1 MYLSLLLKLVV
12 IIPTAILLIYL
23 CRELIVYQN
32 LNFYKRQ
39 GLKCFYI
46 PVIGI
51 ISKFI
56 KQKGSNDQL
65 GLLRK
70 VLRENA
76 NEPMILFNSPKMI
89 KPAVV
94 LIDQDLIREFFVK
107 ELDCSFKA
115 QINEHAQFGFFFQN
129 GDHVVEA
136 RQTYAQFFNYNNLCM
151 MNKEISNLLDRMMKA
166 YKSTIDKDSWTR
178 IDVKN
183 YLDSIFSEIVNII
196 LFGEK
201 THKFIDGIDLTMAI
215 KEYINSCFVVSTNP
229 LNNMS
234 LCLLNDWSILKQ
246 TRDFKKLFKK
256 IENVCWDI
264 YQDRKKL
271 GPKDTPNLLDL
282 LIMLNDE
289 RVKSDKPELTKTE
302 ISGHFSLLQFA
313 GSDTS
318 HELLSSILYSLSKMT
333 DVRSRFVD
341 IVDSIVSESQV
352 PISELLCKEYEKSPE
367 YELYCDEFMRVINI
381 LPITTA
387 RELTKDIKLGH
398 YQLSKGSRINTVG
411 GLLTQMTTSYPQGEN
426 FDVKQ
431 FADIR
436 KAPGKKPLN
445 FTFGVGKR
453 ICIGK
458 SLGDMIVKLVLVH
471 FCHNFEINLDSSYVE
486 ERKIKLTYGYVDPTI
501 LIKPRFHTKETS
513 Y

>member
-1 MYLSLLLKLVV
+1 MYLSLLLKLVAIV
-12 IIPTAILLIYL
+12 PTAILLIYL

-32 LNFYKRQ
+32 LNFYRRQ

-65 GLLRK
+65 GLLKK

-76 NEPMILFNSPKMI
+76 NEPMILFNTSKVI
-89 KPAVV
+89 KPAVF
-94 LIDQDLIREFFVK
+94 LINQDLIREFYVK

-129 GDHVVEA
+129 GDHVAEA
-136 RQTYAQFFNYNNLCM
+136 RQTYAQFFNYDNLCA
-151 MNKEISNLLDRMMKA
+151 MNKEISSLLDRMMTA

-178 IDVKN
+178 IDIKQ
-183 YLDSIFSEIVNII
+183 YLDGIFSEIVNII

-201 THKFIDGIDLTMAI
+201 THKFIDGVDLTMAI
-215 KEYINSCFVVSTNP
+215 KEYINSCFAVSTCP
-229 LNNMS
+229 LNNLS
-234 LCLLNDWSILKQ
+234 LGLLNNLSLLKQ

-264 YQDRKKL
+264 YQDRKKS

-282 LIMLNDE
+282 LIILNAE
-289 RVKSDKPELTKTE
+289 RVKSGKPELTKTE
-302 ISGHFSLLQFA
+302 ITGHFNLLQFA

-318 HELLSSILYSLSKMT
+318 HEILSSILYSLSKMT

-341 IVDSIVSESQV
+341 IVDSIISESQV
-352 PISELLCKEYEKSPE
+352 PISELSIKEYEKNSE
-367 YELYCDEFMRVINI
+367 YELYCEEFMRAINI
-381 LPITTA
+381 LPVITA
-387 RELTKDIKLGH
+387 RELTKDIKLGN
-398 YQLSKGSRINTVG
+398 YRLSKGSRINTAG
-411 GLLTQMTTSYPQGEN
+411 GLLTQMPTIYPQGEN
-426 FDVKQ
+426 FDAKQ
-431 FADIR
+431 YADIR
-436 KAPGKKPLN
+436 SAPGKRPLN
-445 FTFGVGKR
+445 FTFGLGKR

-458 SLGDMIVKLVLVH
+458 SLGDMTVKLVLAH
-471 FCHNFEINLDSSYVE
+471 FCHNFDISPDASYVE
-486 ERKIKLTYGYVDPTI
+486 HRKIKLTYGYVDPSI
-501 LIKPRFHTKETS
+501 LIMPRCHAK
-513 Y
+513 